1 MSARPSLARAAKG
14 VYWAVLCER
23 LALVEGDDIEERAE
37 WTQGYID
44 HAAEG
49 WVLALRCILES
60 LPTD

>member
-1 MSARPSLARAAKG
+1 
-14 VYWAVLCER
+14 VLCER

-44 HAAEG
+44 RASEG
-49 WVLALRCILES
+49 WVHALRCMLES